1 MLAETLIK
9 AKKIY
14 VKNHFLTDLQHSPS
28 DLSNLASD
36 DQLAENTQV
45 LSEDFFSIYQHFG
58 VSVGKLAKAFFQEQ
72 FATNYDLEGF
82 VMNMALKMTPDLLN
96 NPGIKVLFEPAFC
109 FGRYQTRID
118 VLIRVGD
125 SVNQ

>member
-14 VKNHFLTDLQHSPS
+14 VKNDFLTDLQHSPS